1 MFKKM
6 DLFKSTGAVLSGLV
20 LTVLSSCG
28 GEQQA
33 QQQGQAPELA
43 VMTVGV
49 GDSELNRSYPATIKG
64 KADIDIRPQVS
75 GFITRVHV
83 DEGQRVSKGQTLF
96 TLDQVQ
102 FKAAVD
108 QAQAA
113 VNQTNAAIA
122 QAQAALNV
130 AETAVATAQLTANN
144 KKTLYEKN
152 IISKY
157 EWDLAENSLAQAK
170 ANLNQAKAGISQ
182 AKAAHEQAKASLVS
196 AKKNLSYTVVT
207 APSNGVVG
215 SIPNRVG
222 ALASPSMQLPLTTV
236 SDNTSVYVYFALNEK
251 DIIAMTKNGAI
262 SLEQA
267 IASMPRVNLRL
278 ADGSIYGCTGEV
290 ATVSGV
296 IDASTGSATVR
307 ALFDNPAGMLR
318 SGSTGTVLIPYVEND
333 AIIIPQKATFE
344 IQDRKFVYTLNDS
357 NKTVST
363 PITVFEINDGQEYR
377 VTSGLKAG
385 DRIVTEGI
393 GTTVKE
399 GMVIKPKTAAP
410 VKQPAQSAQ
419 QAPAKADSTKVDST
433 KKDSTAKK

>member
-1 MFKKM
+1 M

>member
-1 MFKKM
+1 M

-113 VNQTNAAIA
+113 VTQTNAAIA

-410 VKQPAQSAQ
+410 IKQPAQSAQ